1 MRTGR
6 NKNKYMKTLLI
17 CTDFSVPATHAA
29 RYGYML
35 ATQYQFGYITLF
47 HAWQT
52 VVYTTA
58 LPLNTRGDS
67 EIAKASIDQ
76 LKKLKEELEKP
87 GGDNVRIRIRTE
99 NLSLGESINT
109 ICKEENADMVIM
121 GVSGK
126 TKFEKTFIG
135 SNAINVAQN
144 SKYPVLIVP
153 AQAAV
158 EPVHSILFACD
169 LNEIV
174 ATTNL
179 DPVAE
184 ILELFHASLVV
195 LNVGDKNRHFSP
207 QTPEEMYQMHH
218 IFYKY
223 KPRFV
228 FTDNKDITAGITAY
242 AENNNIS
249 LIITI
254 PKHYNLIQQLFHR
267 STTQKLIWQSPVP
280 LLTLHD

>member
-87 GGDNVRIRIRTE
+87 GGDNVQIRIITE
-99 NLSLGESINT
+99 NLSLGEIINT
-109 ICKEENADMVIM
+109 ICK
-121 GVSGK
+121 
-126 TKFEKTFIG
+126 
-135 SNAINVAQN
+135 
-144 SKYPVLIVP
+144 
-153 AQAAV
+153 
-158 EPVHSILFACD
+158 
-169 LNEIV
+169 
-174 ATTNL
+174 
-179 DPVAE
+179 
-184 ILELFHASLVV
+184 
-195 LNVGDKNRHFSP
+195 
-207 QTPEEMYQMHH
+207 
-218 IFYKY
+218 
-223 KPRFV
+223 
-228 FTDNKDITAGITAY
+228 
-242 AENNNIS
+242 
-249 LIITI
+249 
-254 PKHYNLIQQLFHR
+254 
-267 STTQKLIWQSPVP
+267 
-280 LLTLHD
+280 